1 VTLKEEMTERA
12 NGAVMMDDEPADLRS
27 RVRAYERGLIL
38 AALESTGGN
47 QRQAAARL
55 GLLATTFH
63 EKLKRYGIRP
73 KPSADGDDADG
84 PDADAR

>member
-1 VTLKEEMTERA
+1 MMEQTSA
-12 NGAVMMDDEPADLRS
+12 AVMMEDEPADLRS

-38 AALESTGGN
+38 AALEATGGN

-73 KPSADGDDADG
+73 RPSADGEDA
-84 PDADAR
+84 

>member
-1 VTLKEEMTERA
+1 
-12 NGAVMMDDEPADLRS
+12 MMEDGPADLRS

-38 AALESTGGN
+38 AALEATGGN
-47 QRQAAARL
+47 QRRAAARL

-73 KPSADGDDADG
+73 RPASEGDQN
-84 PDADAR
+84 

>member
-1 VTLKEEMTERA
+1 LKNEMMEQTSA
-12 NGAVMMDDEPADLRS
+12 AVMMDDEPADLRS

-38 AALESTGGN
+38 AALEATGGN

-63 EKLKRYGIRP
+63 EKLKRYGLRP
-73 KPSADGDDADG
+73 RPSAEGDEA
-84 PDADAR
+84 

>member
-1 VTLKEEMTERA
+1 MKEDTTEQA
-12 NGAVMMDDEPADLRS
+12 TGAVMMDDEPVDLRS

-73 KPSADGDDADG
+73 RPSAEGDEA
-84 PDADAR
+84 

>member
-1 VTLKEEMTERA
+1 LKEDTMEHATD
-12 NGAVMMDDEPADLRS
+12 AVTMDDEPADLRS

-38 AALESTGGN
+38 EALAATGGN

-73 KPSADGDDADG
+73 KPAVDEDED
-84 PDADAR
+84 R

>member
-1 VTLKEEMTERA
+1 LTERSTE
-12 NGAVMMDDEPADLRS
+12 AVMVDDEPADLRS

-38 AALESTGGN
+38 AALEATGGN

-63 EKLKRYGIRP
+63 EKVKRYGIRP
-73 KPSADGDDADG
+73 KPSVDGDED
-84 PDADAR
+84 R

>member
-1 VTLKEEMTERA
+1 MPLK
-12 NGAVMMDDEPADLRS
+12 DDATDLRT

-47 QRQAAARL
+47 QRRAAARL

-73 KPSADGDDADG
+73 RASADADQADG
-84 PDADAR
+84 AEAE

>member
-1 VTLKEEMTERA
+1 VTLKEEMTEHA
-12 NGAVMMDDEPADLRS
+12 TAAVMMDDEPADLRS

-38 AALESTGGN
+38 AALQSTGGN

-73 KPSADGDDADG
+73 RPSAEGDEA
-84 PDADAR
+84 

>member
-1 VTLKEEMTERA
+1 MKEDTTEHA
-12 NGAVMMDDEPADLRS
+12 NAVAVLDDEPADLRS

-73 KPSADGDDADG
+73 RASADGSEGEG

>member
-1 VTLKEEMTERA
+1 LKNEVMEQTS
-12 NGAVMMDDEPADLRS
+12 GAVMMEDEPADLRS

-38 AALESTGGN
+38 AALEATGGN

-73 KPSADGDDADG
+73 RPSAEGEEA
-84 PDADAR
+84 

>member
-1 VTLKEEMTERA
+1 LKEETTEHA
-12 NGAVMMDDEPADLRS
+12 TGAVMMDDDAADLRS

-38 AALESTGGN
+38 AALEATGGN

-63 EKLKRYGIRP
+63 EKLKRYGLRP
-73 KPSADGDDADG
+73 RPSAEGDEA
-84 PDADAR
+84 

>member
-1 VTLKEEMTERA
+1 MEHATD
-12 NGAVMMDDEPADLRS
+12 AVMMDDEPADLRS

-38 AALESTGGN
+38 AALEETGGN
-47 QRQAAARL
+47 QRRAAARL

-73 KPSADGDDADG
+73 KPPADGDED
-84 PDADAR
+84 R

>member
-1 VTLKEEMTERA
+1 MMEQTSA
-12 NGAVMMDDEPADLRS
+12 AVMMEDEPADLRS

-38 AALESTGGN
+38 AALEATGGN

-63 EKLKRYGIRP
+63 EKLKRYGLRP
-73 KPSADGDDADG
+73 RPSAEGDEA
-84 PDADAR
+84 

>member
-1 VTLKEEMTERA
+1 MEQTSA
-12 NGAVMMDDEPADLRS
+12 AVMMEDEPADLRS

-38 AALESTGGN
+38 AALEATGGN

-63 EKLKRYGIRP
+63 EKLKRYGLRP
-73 KPSADGDDADG
+73 RPSAEGDEA
-84 PDADAR
+84 

>member
-1 VTLKEEMTERA
+1 MKNEMMEQTSA
-12 NGAVMMDDEPADLRS
+12 AVMIEDEPADLRS

-38 AALESTGGN
+38 AALEATGGN

-63 EKLKRYGIRP
+63 EKLKRYGLRP
-73 KPSADGDDADG
+73 RPSAEGEDE
-84 PDADAR
+84 

>member
-1 VTLKEEMTERA
+1 MMEQTSA
-12 NGAVMMDDEPADLRS
+12 AVMMEDEPADLRS

-38 AALESTGGN
+38 AALEATGGN

-63 EKLKRYGIRP
+63 EKLKRYGLRP
-73 KPSADGDDADG
+73 RPSAEGEEA
-84 PDADAR
+84 

>member
-1 VTLKEEMTERA
+1 LKEEMTEQA
-12 NGAVMMDDEPADLRS
+12 SGAVMMDDEAADLRS

-63 EKLKRYGIRP
+63 EKLKRNGIRARA
-73 KPSADGDDADG
+73 SAEGDEA
-84 PDADAR
+84 

>member
-1 VTLKEEMTERA
+1 MMEQTSA
-12 NGAVMMDDEPADLRS
+12 AVMMEDEPADLRS

-38 AALESTGGN
+38 AALEATGGN

-73 KPSADGDDADG
+73 KPSAEGDEA
-84 PDADAR
+84 

>member
-1 VTLKEEMTERA
+1 MKEEMTERA
-12 NGAVMMDDEPADLRS
+12 SGAVMLDDEPADLRS

-63 EKLKRYGIRP
+63 EKLKRYGIRA
-73 KPSADGDDADG
+73 KASAEGDEA
-84 PDADAR
+84 

>member
-1 VTLKEEMTERA
+1 MMEQTSA
-12 NGAVMMDDEPADLRS
+12 AVMMEDEPADLRS

-38 AALESTGGN
+38 AALEATGGN

-73 KPSADGDDADG
+73 RPSAEGDEA
-84 PDADAR
+84 

>member
-1 VTLKEEMTERA
+1 MKEEMTERA
-12 NGAVMMDDEPADLRS
+12 TGAVMMDDEPADLRS

-73 KPSADGDDADG
+73 RPTVDGDETD
-84 PDADAR
+84 

>member
-1 VTLKEEMTERA
+1 LKEEMMEQTSA
-12 NGAVMMDDEPADLRS
+12 AVVIDDEPADLRS

-38 AALESTGGN
+38 AALEATGGN

-63 EKLKRYGIRP
+63 EKLKRYGLRP
-73 KPSADGDDADG
+73 RPSAEGDEA
-84 PDADAR
+84 

>member
-1 VTLKEEMTERA
+1 MKEEMTGRA
-12 NGAVMMDDEPADLRS
+12 NGAVMLDDEPADLRS

-73 KPSADGDDADG
+73 KPSAEGDESDE
-84 PDADAR
+84 PDADRR

>member
-1 VTLKEEMTERA
+1 MKEEMTERA

-63 EKLKRYGIRP
+63 EKLKRYGIRA
-73 KPSADGDDADG
+73 KASAEGDEA
-84 PDADAR
+84 

>member
-1 VTLKEEMTERA
+1 MKNEMMEQTTMVE
-12 NGAVMMDDEPADLRS
+12 DEPADLRS
-27 RVRAYERGLIL
+27 RVRAYERSLIL
-38 AALESTGGN
+38 AALEATGGN

-73 KPSADGDDADG
+73 RPSAESDEA
-84 PDADAR
+84 

>member
-1 VTLKEEMTERA
+1 LKDETTEQTS
-12 NGAVMMDDEPADLRS
+12 GAVMMDEPADLRS

-38 AALESTGGN
+38 AALGATGGN

-55 GLLATTFH
+55 GLLPTTFH

-73 KPSADGDDADG
+73 RPSGEGDE
-84 PDADAR
+84 P

>member
-1 VTLKEEMTERA
+1 MTEHA
-12 NGAVMMDDEPADLRS
+12 TAAAMMDDEPADLRS

-73 KPSADGDDADG
+73 RPSAEGDEA
-84 PDADAR
+84 

>member
-1 VTLKEEMTERA
+1 MTEHVTA
-12 NGAVMMDDEPADLRS
+12 AVMMDDEPADLRS

-73 KPSADGDDADG
+73 KASAEGDEADG
-84 PDADAR
+84 PYADRR

>member
-1 VTLKEEMTERA
+1 LKNEVMEQTSA
-12 NGAVMMDDEPADLRS
+12 AVMIEDEPADLRS

-38 AALESTGGN
+38 AALEATGGN

-63 EKLKRYGIRP
+63 EKLKRYGLRP
-73 KPSADGDDADG
+73 RPSAEGEDE
-84 PDADAR
+84 

>member
-1 VTLKEEMTERA
+1 MMEKTSA
-12 NGAVMMDDEPADLRS
+12 AVMIEDEPADLRS

-38 AALESTGGN
+38 AALEATGGN

-63 EKLKRYGIRP
+63 EKLKRYGLRP
-73 KPSADGDDADG
+73 RPSAEGEDE
-84 PDADAR
+84 

>member
-1 VTLKEEMTERA
+1 MMEQTSA
-12 NGAVMMDDEPADLRS
+12 AVMMEDEPADLRS

-38 AALESTGGN
+38 AALAATGGN

-63 EKLKRYGIRP
+63 EKLKRYGLRP
-73 KPSADGDDADG
+73 RPSAEGEEA
-84 PDADAR
+84 

>member
-1 VTLKEEMTERA
+1 LKEDTTHGA
-12 NGAVMMDDEPADLRS
+12 NVVVLDEEPADLRS

-73 KPSADGDDADG
+73 RASADGSGAEGPEDDA
-84 PDADAR
+84 R